1 MRKPVLTAFAAVL
14 FAFSLDSAPVA
25 AQGTG
30 AVSQPPTLAEI
41 QRMMDSAT
49 TTDPEIERY
58 LPRWRINEADL
69 KIKLATYFKV
79 LGYPVSETDSMIV
92 TATFPDPESGQ
103 QDILAIRAGNSASLT
118 GGQKIR
124 QEVGEALYNKILD
137 RNYAHSI
144 IEPAIP
150 LTEDGATRIP
160 TVLYPSTARQF
171 VAVSAFR
178 QAVQLG
184 TTGARLEHQ
193 LGTDEIGYHFW
204 SSGQGKAMLHYPIIR
219 LSNPDLRAAGVPDI
233 LTIMLGA
240 AYRMTFGG
248 PDDDFLGGAI
258 LPRKLNGNIG
268 AKAVAHIEY
277 RLPQANDI
285 GFMLHSEVP
294 FNKLEGYDQVNLS
307 NGGVVAFT
315 EPYTVRSSGQPSS
328 FVDAAYMLRTVAQG
342 GVFWETWLNDYEHF
356 FRISLGTSYQE
367 VVRGALATE
376 DGKPITYADAEE
388 RIDKLRAATG
398 VAYLNLIHPT
408 EMEDWI
414 FAKVEYLNQSGFP
427 FGISAQLANRNL
439 LLDGFIPLIP
449 NWLFIQAKFS
459 TPVLRDNPAPW
470 EQESFF
476 MVSPILRFKL
486 D

>member
-1 MRKPVLTAFAAVL
+1 MSKPVLTAFAAVL
-14 FAFSLDSAPVA
+14 FALSFDSVRVA
-25 AQGTG
+25 AQ
-30 AVSQPPTLAEI
+30 PPSLAEV
-41 QRMMDSAT
+41 QRMYDSAT

-69 KIKLATYFKV
+69 KIKLANYFKLV
-79 LGYPVSETDSMIV
+79 GMPVSETDSMIV
-92 TATFPDPESGQ
+92 TATFPDPETRE
-103 QDILAIRAGNSASLT
+103 QDILTIRAGNRAVLT

-124 QEVGEALYNKILD
+124 EEIGEILYNTVLD
-137 RNYAHSI
+137 RKYAHSV

-150 LTEDGATRIP
+150 LTTDGPERIP
-160 TVLYPSTARQF
+160 SVLSPSTARQF

-193 LGTDEIGYHFW
+193 LGNDEIGYHFW

-219 LSNPDLRAAGVPDI
+219 LQDPALRAAGVPDV

-240 AYRMTFGG
+240 AYRMSFGG
-248 PDDDFLGGAI
+248 PTDGFLADVI
-258 LPRKLNGNIG
+258 QPRKLNGNIG

-277 RLPQANDI
+277 RLPQVNDI
-285 GFMLHSEVP
+285 GFMLHTEIP
-294 FNKLEGYDQVNLS
+294 FNKLEGGSETNLS
-307 NGGVVAFT
+307 NGSVVTFT
-315 EPYTVRSSGQPSS
+315 Q
-328 FVDAAYMLRTVAQG
+328 AATARGDQFQETSYHLRTVAQG
-342 GVFWETWLNDYEHF
+342 SVFWETWLNDYEHF
-356 FRISLGTSYQE
+356 FRISLGASYQE
-367 VVRGALATE
+367 VALGALGFQDPNGAWRRIQFT
-376 DGKPITYADAEE
+376 DANRELA
-388 RIDKLRAATG
+388 LRPATG
-398 VAYLNLIHPT
+398 VVYQGLIHPT
-408 EMEDWI
+408 EAEDWI

-427 FGISAQLANRNL
+427 FGMSAQIANRNL
-439 LLDGFIPLIP
+439 LLDGFIPLLP

-476 MVSPILRFKL
+476 MISPILRFYL